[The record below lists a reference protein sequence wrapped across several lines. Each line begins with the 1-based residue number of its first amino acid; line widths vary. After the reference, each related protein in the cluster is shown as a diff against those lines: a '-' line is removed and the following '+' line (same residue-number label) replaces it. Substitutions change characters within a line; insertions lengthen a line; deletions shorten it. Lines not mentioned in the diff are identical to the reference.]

1 MGKEYLRIEIEEKGF
16 NIDLEYID
24 SKDIKLRLGLM
35 TEDKKEFKSQK
46 TITLKDLENGGFKIE

>member
-1 MGKEYLRIEIEEKGF
+1 MGREYLRIEIEEKGF